1 LVINKLT
8 LFVSLPTRP
17 NQVANKAYVDSKV
30 NSDVAFL
37 MKKEFESA
45 LVSDEGFL
53 SAIGDLASLTAS
65 AGKTMYLASAKITY
79 FSNTNLNTGA
89 VGNCQVVLKINDVI
103 IETTNFSTGVA
114 SGSGVGGDPVNVY
127 EFKNIGRSV
136 AATEIIKLEVISLDA
151 AIDVEGFIE
160 CVEVDTGVDPTS

>member
-17 NQVANKAYVDSKV
+17 NQVANKAYVDSRV

-37 MKKEFESA
+37 MRKEFESA

-53 SAIGDLASLTAS
+53 SAAGDLASLTAS
-65 AGKTMYLASAKITY
+65 VGKDMYLASAKIT
-79 FSNTNLNTGA
+79 FFTNLIG
-89 VGNCQVVLKINDVI
+89 GNISGCQVVLKINDVI
-103 IETTNFSTGVA
+103 IETTNFSSIIG
-114 SGSGVGGDPVNVY
+114 SGSGIGGDPMKVY

-136 AATEIIKLEVISLDA
+136 EAGEIIKIEVISLNA
-151 AIDVEGFIE
+151 NVDVEGFIE
-160 CVEVDTGVDPTS
+160 CVEVDTGEDPTS

>member
-37 MKKEFESA
+37 MRKEFESA

-53 SAIGDLASLTAS
+53 SVVGDLASLTAS
-65 AGKTMYLASAKITY
+65 VGKDMYLASAKCCVFANAPINDVSETRIE
-79 FSNTNLNTGA
+79 
-89 VGNCQVVLKINDVI
+89 LKINDVI
-103 IETTNFSTGVA
+103 IETAQISIQG
-114 SGSGVGGDPVNVY
+114 GSGVSQGKGMAYGEY

-136 AATEIIKLEVISLDA
+136 EAGEVIKLEVA
-151 AIDVEGFIE
+151 AIATTSDVEGMIE
-160 CVEVDTGVDPTS
+160 CVEVDTGDDPTS